1 MILEFKEHVAIITGA
16 ARGIG
21 EATAWAFAKRG
32 ATSVIVDIN
41 AEGAQKVAKEIKDK
55 GFNAVAY
62 TVDVSNEKAVDAIQA
77 DSNKANKWAKDY
89 DVKVGNALKS
99 ARTQIQAYLKQKPL
113 VGTGKFA
120 EGLIDNAI
128 RQGKELGV
136 DMSKNM
142 SVRRLQNAIQSL
154 EEASKNIDKIQSDA
168 EDAVKKLR

>member
-1 MILEFKEHVAIITGA
+1 MNTQKSVFKKLSAIE
-16 ARGIG
+16 RV
-21 EATAWAFAKRG
+21 EDKVQL
-32 ATSVIVDIN
+32 S
-41 AEGAQKVAKEIKDK
+41 ELQKVEFAL
-55 GFNAVAY
+55 
-62 TVDVSNEKAVDAIQA
+62 VDELEKAVDAIQD

-99 ARTQIQAYLKQKPL
+99 ARTQIEAYIKQKPL

-142 SVRRLQNAIQSL
+142 SVKRLQNSLQSL
-154 EEASKNIDKIQSDA
+154 ESATKLIDKVESDA
-168 EDAVKKLR
+168 QEQAKKLR

>member
-1 MILEFKEHVAIITGA
+1 MNTQKSVFNKISKIQPQEVESKEVELSEVELANQVKVELA
-16 ARGIG
+16 L
-21 EATAWAFAKRG
+21 
-32 ATSVIVDIN
+32 VD
-41 AEGAQKVAKEIKDK
+41 EL
-55 GFNAVAY
+55 
-62 TVDVSNEKAVDAIQA
+62 EKAVDAIQA
-77 DSNKANKWAKDY
+77 DSNKANKWARDY

-99 ARTQIQAYLKQKPL
+99 ARTQIQAYIKQKPL

-154 EEASKNIDKIQSDA
+154 EEASKNIDRIQSDA

>member
-1 MILEFKEHVAIITGA
+1 MNTQKSVFKKLSAI
-16 ARGIG
+16 
-21 EATAWAFAKRG
+21 EKVEDKVEL
-32 ATSVIVDIN
+32 S
-41 AEGAQKVAKEIKDK
+41 ELQKVEFAL
-55 GFNAVAY
+55 
-62 TVDVSNEKAVDAIQA
+62 VDELEKAVDAIQD

-99 ARTQIQAYLKQKPL
+99 ARTQIEAYIKKKPL

-142 SVRRLQNAIQSL
+142 SVKRLQNSLQSL
-154 EEASKNIDKIQSDA
+154 ESATKLIDKIESDA
-168 EDAVKKLR
+168 QEQAKKLR